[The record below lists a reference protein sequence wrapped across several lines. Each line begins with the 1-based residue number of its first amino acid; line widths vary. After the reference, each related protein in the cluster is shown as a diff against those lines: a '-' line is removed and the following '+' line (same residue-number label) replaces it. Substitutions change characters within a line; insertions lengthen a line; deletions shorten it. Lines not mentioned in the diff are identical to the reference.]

1 MCETARVVVVITDV
15 MSSDG
20 ASDRSTVHVRRWRCI
35 DAQDRGGMAQLTCC
49 SRRALYC
56 ATALRGCCTTE
67 TTVGAGLGP
76 GAWVAG

>member
-35 DAQDRGGMAQLTCC
+35 DAQDRGGMALLTCC
-49 SRRALYC
+49 SRRPLYC
-56 ATALRGCCTTE
+56 ATALRDNGGGGP
-67 TTVGAGLGP
+67 GAWGL

>member
-35 DAQDRGGMAQLTCC
+35 DAQDRGGMALLTCC
-49 SRRALYC
+49 SRRALTLLFYSSQRQRWGR
-56 ATALRGCCTTE
+56 AW
-67 TTVGAGLGP
+67 GL